1 MNNMTAKVSCF
12 ARAYHYKNNKNW
24 IFKDEI
30 AGQLLG
36 DKEYETIAEYMTN
49 GIQFFVPEFEGS
61 KEDALKVIVDNQLS
75 PTVLGR
81 SAFAER
87 HLLNEVKLGCTQ
99 YVLFAAGYDTF
110 AFRKAVSD
118 LKVFELDLPEMI
130 SDKKQR
136 MEQYGLSCKT
146 DDYFIPCNLAN
157 KAWQNLLHTHGFE
170 NDKKSFGSL
179 LGLSY
184 YLDKKDFASLI
195 SGIADIWKDSLI
207 KITNSPLNEM
217 SSDLQ
222 SQVADTLNEAFKKGG
237 YEASNA
243 LTKILEDAAE
253 ISPDALANVLEL
265 INTFDLENGDYEE
278 FIFLLREIM
287 GSGYDASGA
296 VEIFGQKMEEAG
308 NRIPID

>member
-146 DDYFIPCNLAN
+146 DDYFIPCNLAD

-195 SGIADIWKDSLI
+195 SGIADIWKEGSAICFDYPFKDGSNQVNKNEQLAGAAGEQMKAKYSYEEIERLLSKYGFLI
-207 KITNSPLNEM
+207 FEH
-217 SSDLQ
+217 
-222 SQVADTLNEAFKKGG
+222 LNEAEMTKQYFETYNDLQQSRMKAPKGTN
-237 YEASNA
+237 Y
-243 LTKILEDAAE
+243 
-253 ISPDALANVLEL
+253 V
-265 INTFDLENGDYEE
+265 F
-278 FIFLLREIM
+278 
-287 GSGYDASGA
+287 A
-296 VEIFGQKMEEAG
+296 VK
-308 NRIPID
+308 R